1 MRQIP
6 TEDSVNRYASETDGV
21 VRTAE
26 GQMIFKSIISVREA
40 SWATTLPKIL
50 LRSAADAIATSIF
63 GLNVKLVYGLAVRRL
78 CDLWLKSKILRI
90 VGSILSARV
99 SLRF

>member
-1 MRQIP
+1 
-6 TEDSVNRYASETDGV
+6 
-21 VRTAE
+21 
-26 GQMIFKSIISVREA
+26 MISKSIIYAREA
-40 SWATTLPKIL
+40 GSETTLPKIL

-63 GLNVKLVYGLAVRRL
+63 GLNVKLVYGLPVRRL

-90 VGSILSARV
+90 VGPILSARV